1 MQSLETAHRTMSY
14 AETLDNM
21 IRESYRGNLEELS
34 ELWETMGLS
43 QDEIDQRMNTV
54 RTKVS
59 DITTE
64 MVECD
69 RENKLKIEEA
79 CIILK
84 KSVRVMW
91 RKLKKSGE
99 PEPVMNGST
108 LLEQQKSLKMTLV
121 SLEKE
126 RNELMGHF
134 R

>member
-43 QDEIDQRMNTV
+43 QDEIEQRMNTV

-99 PEPVMNGST
+99 PEPVKNGST
-108 LLEQQKSLKMTLV
+108 LLVQQKTLKMTLE

-126 RNELMGHF
+126 RNEIMGHF

>member
-1 MQSLETAHRTMSY
+1 MRLLSKMSY
-14 AETLDNM
+14 AENLDNM

-43 QDEIDQRMNTV
+43 KEEIEQRMNTV

-59 DITTE
+59 DITIE

-69 RENKLKIEEA
+69 RENKMKIEEA
-79 CIILK
+79 CNILK

-99 PEPVMNGST
+99 PEPVRSGIT
-108 LLEQQKSLKMTLV
+108 LIEQQKCLKMSLL
-121 SLEKE
+121 SLEEE
-126 RNELMGHF
+126 RSEIMGHF